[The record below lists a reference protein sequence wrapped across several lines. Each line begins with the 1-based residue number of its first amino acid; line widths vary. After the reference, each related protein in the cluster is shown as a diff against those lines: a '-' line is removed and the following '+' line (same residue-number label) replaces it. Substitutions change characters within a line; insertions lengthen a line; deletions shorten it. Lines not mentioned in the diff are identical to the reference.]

1 MTASLITIETPVL
14 SFPVVS
20 QKTAEIVESY
30 LSSLDVKENSKEL
43 YRRTLRQYFVYLETK
58 GLPLNNLSRV
68 DILQYK
74 DYLLSSGKSP
84 LTVGS
89 YLTSLRKF
97 YEWTEAE
104 KIYPNISKGIKTP
117 ARKKQFRKQPLRPEE
132 ATALIGHFEEK
143 KEVGL
148 RDLAIVNL
156 LLRTGLRTIEVVRAN
171 VEDIVYKG
179 GKRVLLV
186 HGKGRDEKDSFVV
199 LTDKAFKPIEDY
211 LNSRTGVKG
220 KDPLFSSFSNQ
231 NSGKVLTTRTVSKI
245 AKEGLKAIG
254 LSERVFT
261 AHSLRHTAIVNCRR
275 AGGTSEQA
283 QMLARHSSPVTTQ
296 IYDEYFREE
305 ERIKNSGE
313 DLIDT
318 LY

>member
-20 QKTAEIVESY
+20 QKTAEIIESY

-58 GLPLNNLSRV
+58 GLSLNNLSRV

>member
-20 QKTAEIVESY
+20 QKTAEIVENY
-30 LSSLDVKENSKEL
+30 LSSLDIKENSKEL
-43 YRRTLRQYFVYLETK
+43 YRRTLKQYFVYLETK

-186 HGKGRDEKDSFVV
+186 HGKGREEKDSFVV

-211 LNSRTGVKG
+211 LNSREGVKG

>member
-20 QKTAEIVESY
+20 HKTAEIVDRY
-30 LSSLDVKENSKEL
+30 ISSLDVKENSKEL

-74 DYLLSSGKSP
+74 DSLLSSGKSS

-104 KIYPNISKGIKTP
+104 KIYPNIAKGIKTP

-132 ATALIGHFEEK
+132 ATALIGHFEQR
-143 KEVGL
+143 KEEGL
-148 RDLAIVNL
+148 RDLAVINL

-186 HGKGRDEKDSFVV
+186 HGKGRDEKDSFVI

-211 LNSRTGVKG
+211 LHSRDGVIG

-231 NSGKVLTTRTVSKI
+231 NRGKVLTTRTVSKI
-245 AKEGLKAIG
+245 AKEGLTAIG
-254 LSERVFT
+254 LSGRVFT

-283 QMLARHSSPVTTQ
+283 QMLARHSSPATTQ
-296 IYDEYFREE
+296 IYDEFFREE

>member
-74 DYLLSSGKSP
+74 DSLLSSGKSP

-296 IYDEYFREE
+296 IYDEFFREE

>member
-74 DYLLSSGKSP
+74 DSLLSSGKSP

>member
-74 DYLLSSGKSP
+74 DSLLSSGKSP

-211 LNSRTGVKG
+211 LNSREGLKG

-296 IYDEYFREE
+296 IYDEFFREE

>member
-20 QKTAEIVESY
+20 QKTAEIVDRY
-30 LSSLDVKENSKEL
+30 ISSLDVRENSKEL

-74 DYLLSSGKSP
+74 DSLLSSGKSP

-211 LNSRTGVKG
+211 LNSREGLKG

-296 IYDEYFREE
+296 IYDEFFREE

>member
-1 MTASLITIETPVL
+1 MTASLVTIETPVL

-20 QKTAEIVESY
+20 HKTAEIVDRY
-30 LSSLDVKENSKEL
+30 ISSLDVRENSKEL

-74 DYLLSSGKSP
+74 DYLLSSGKSS

-104 KIYPNISKGIKTP
+104 KIYPNIAKGIKTP

-211 LNSRTGVKG
+211 LNSREGLKG

-245 AKEGLKAIG
+245 AKEGLIAIG

-296 IYDEYFREE
+296 IYDEFFREE

>member
-1 MTASLITIETPVL
+1 MTASLVTIETPVL
-14 SFPVVS
+14 SFPVVT
-20 QKTAEIVESY
+20 QKTAEIVDRY
-30 LSSLDVKENSKEL
+30 IASLDLKENSKEL

-74 DYLLSSGKSP
+74 DCLLSSGKSS

-104 KIYPNISKGIKTP
+104 KIYPNIAKGIKTP
-117 ARKKQFRKQPLRPEE
+117 ARKKQFKKQPLRPEE
-132 ATALIGHFEEK
+132 ATALIGHFELR
-143 KEVGL
+143 KEEGL

-186 HGKGRDEKDSFVV
+186 HGKGRDEKDSFVI

-211 LNSRTGVKG
+211 LHSREGVKG
-220 KDPLFSSFSNQ
+220 KDPLFCSYSNQ

-245 AKEGLKAIG
+245 AKEGLTAIG

-275 AGGTSEQA
+275 AGGTPEQA
-283 QMLARHSSPVTTQ
+283 QMMARHSSPVTTQ
-296 IYDEYFREE
+296 IYDEFFREE

>member
-1 MTASLITIETPVL
+1 MTASLVTIETPVL
-14 SFPVVS
+14 SFPVVT
-20 QKTAEIVESY
+20 QKTAEIVDRY
-30 LSSLDVKENSKEL
+30 IASLDLKENSKEL

-74 DYLLSSGKSP
+74 DYLLSSGKSS

-104 KIYPNISKGIKTP
+104 KIYPNIAKGIKTP
-117 ARKKQFRKQPLRPEE
+117 ARKKQFKKQPLRPEE

>member
-20 QKTAEIVESY
+20 HKTAEIVDRY
-30 LSSLDVKENSKEL
+30 ISSLDVKENSKGL

-74 DYLLSSGKSP
+74 DSLLSSGKSS

-104 KIYPNISKGIKTP
+104 KIYPNIAKGIKTP

-132 ATALIGHFEEK
+132 ATALIGHFELR
-143 KEVGL
+143 KEEGL

-156 LLRTGLRTIEVVRAN
+156 LLRTGLRTIEVVRAT

-211 LNSRTGVKG
+211 LNSREGVKG
-220 KDPLFSSFSNQ
+220 KDPLFCSYSNQ

-245 AKEGLKAIG
+245 AKEGLTAIG
-254 LSERVFT
+254 LSGRDFT

-283 QMLARHSSPVTTQ
+283 QMLARHSSPATTQ
-296 IYDEYFREE
+296 IYDEFFREE